1 MTVFAHQPAELEQ
14 LAFQLPMAILNFHV
28 VPNAKENQVL
38 GRHGNAIKVKLKAK
52 PIAGEAN
59 TALCKFLA
67 KRLDVSERSIV
78 LEHGR
83 NSRDKVVRIEALS
96 EEAIRARLLA

>member
-1 MTVFAHQPAELEQ
+1 
-14 LAFQLPMAILNFHV
+14 MAILNFHV
-28 VPNAKENQVL
+28 VPNARENRLL
-38 GRHGNAIKVKLKAK
+38 GQHGNAIKVKLMAK

-67 KRLDVSERSIV
+67 KKLGVSERSIV

-83 NSRDKVVRIEALS
+83 KSRDKIVRIEVLS
-96 EEAIRARLLA
+96 EEVIRARLLA